1 MTASNS
7 QQEQQS
13 QSVDGSHA
21 QLALIGMYVLADNQ
35 LTKLMGKVMRLL
47 RRASTPV
54 EVAHAVSM
62 MRRGERRIVDQLER
76 QTPQLLDTLTLSV
89 ERAMRTE
96 ARRLP
101 PKPPA
106 PPVRMSGN
114 SPRPFDFTVP
124 LGERA
129 TSAIRVDL
137 QTELKDIRARILRQH
152 DDLYKLTASGAATHN
167 MLTPGHTIKDAQQN
181 MMRDLLQHG
190 VTGFTDK
197 SGRNWQLSSYV
208 EMAVRTASMRAYNE
222 AHMQVMNAA
231 GVTLFMVPVHM
242 HTCPICHAWQGKIL
256 SLTPDDRADAT
267 VDEARAAGLWH
278 PNCFPGFVPVSAPS
292 GIRAADSRWYE
303 GELVVIHTASG
314 NELSVTPNHPIL
326 TTEGWV
332 AAGSLTEG
340 DHLIRY
346 RSDIHGMD
354 GMSPDHDG
362 IETPIGNVFESLRH
376 SRRSRTLSMPVTP
389 EQFHGDGFDSDVEI
403 VLVDRKLQDRVKS
416 SRSQG
421 LGQQSFRISRVRLFD
436 LLGVRTG
443 NKVGIGSLHA
453 SNGLMRS
460 FRLLGSLL
468 RGKRIGIPLSAHMH
482 ISSNTSGQQPI
493 AHRGLRDTKPLTD
506 LSLREAGLA
515 KLHHLIKLFDGF
527 RSMLRTK
534 RGGFLQGSHD
544 PGISQALLD
553 SAFTDS
559 EGGRDLSDRL
569 SSLIPPDDVIEIERK
584 RFAGHVYNLQTNSA
598 WYTANS
604 IVVHNCE
611 HVLTSWRQ
619 GDKRPTVTEWSEQDE
634 KLWTSSQQQR
644 NLESRIRA
652 QKRVLVNAE
661 DTQMR
666 AVARAKIRR
675 YQAQLRQLTKDTGL
689 LRRSHREQPDL
700 GLRR

>member
-1 MTASNS
+1 MVNS

-13 QSVDGSHA
+13 QSVDQSHA
-21 QLALIGMYVLADNQ
+21 QLALIGLYVLADNQ

-54 EVAHAVSM
+54 EVSHAMSM

-89 ERAMRTE
+89 ERRMQTE
-96 ARRLP
+96 VLRLP
-101 PKPPA
+101 PQPPV

-114 SPRPFDFTVP
+114 SPGPFDFTVP

-167 MLTPGHTIKDAQQN
+167 MLTPGRTIKDAQQN

-222 AHMQVMNAA
+222 AHMQVMQAA
-231 GVTLFMVPVHM
+231 GVTLFMVPIHM

-278 PNCFPGFVPVSAPS
+278 PNCSH
-292 GIRAADSRWYE
+292 I
-303 GELVVIHTASG
+303 
-314 NELSVTPNHPIL
+314 LST
-326 TTEGWV
+326 W
-332 AAGSLTEG
+332 
-340 DHLIRY
+340 
-346 RSDIHGMD
+346 
-354 GMSPDHDG
+354 
-362 IETPIGNVFESLRH
+362 
-376 SRRSRTLSMPVTP
+376 
-389 EQFHGDGFDSDVEI
+389 
-403 VLVDRKLQDRVKS
+403 
-416 SRSQG
+416 
-421 LGQQSFRISRVRLFD
+421 
-436 LLGVRTG
+436 
-443 NKVGIGSLHA
+443 
-453 SNGLMRS
+453 
-460 FRLLGSLL
+460 
-468 RGKRIGIPLSAHMH
+468 
-482 ISSNTSGQQPI
+482 
-493 AHRGLRDTKPLTD
+493 RD
-506 LSLREAGLA
+506 
-515 KLHHLIKLFDGF
+515 
-527 RSMLRTK
+527 
-534 RGGFLQGSHD
+534 
-544 PGISQALLD
+544 
-553 SAFTDS
+553 
-559 EGGRDLSDRL
+559 
-569 SSLIPPDDVIEIERK
+569 
-584 RFAGHVYNLQTNSA
+584 
-598 WYTANS
+598 
-604 IVVHNCE
+604 
-611 HVLTSWRQ
+611 

>member
-13 QSVDGSHA
+13 QSVDQSHA
-21 QLALIGMYVLADNQ
+21 QLALIGLYVLADNQ

-54 EVAHAVSM
+54 EVSHAMSM

-89 ERAMRTE
+89 ERSMRTE

-101 PKPPA
+101 PKPPT
-106 PPVRMSGN
+106 PPVRMSGS

-129 TSAIRVDL
+129 TSAIRVDS

-222 AHMQVMNAA
+222 AHMQVMQAA
-231 GVTLFMVPVHM
+231 GVTLFMVPIHV

-256 SLTPDDRADAT
+256 SLAPDARADAT

-278 PNCFPGFVPVSAPS
+278 PNCSH
-292 GIRAADSRWYE
+292 I
-303 GELVVIHTASG
+303 
-314 NELSVTPNHPIL
+314 LST
-326 TTEGWV
+326 W
-332 AAGSLTEG
+332 
-340 DHLIRY
+340 
-346 RSDIHGMD
+346 
-354 GMSPDHDG
+354 
-362 IETPIGNVFESLRH
+362 
-376 SRRSRTLSMPVTP
+376 
-389 EQFHGDGFDSDVEI
+389 
-403 VLVDRKLQDRVKS
+403 
-416 SRSQG
+416 
-421 LGQQSFRISRVRLFD
+421 
-436 LLGVRTG
+436 
-443 NKVGIGSLHA
+443 
-453 SNGLMRS
+453 
-460 FRLLGSLL
+460 
-468 RGKRIGIPLSAHMH
+468 
-482 ISSNTSGQQPI
+482 
-493 AHRGLRDTKPLTD
+493 RD
-506 LSLREAGLA
+506 
-515 KLHHLIKLFDGF
+515 
-527 RSMLRTK
+527 
-534 RGGFLQGSHD
+534 
-544 PGISQALLD
+544 
-553 SAFTDS
+553 
-559 EGGRDLSDRL
+559 
-569 SSLIPPDDVIEIERK
+569 
-584 RFAGHVYNLQTNSA
+584 
-598 WYTANS
+598 
-604 IVVHNCE
+604 
-611 HVLTSWRQ
+611 

-661 DTQMR
+661 DAQMR

-700 GLRR
+700 GLRM